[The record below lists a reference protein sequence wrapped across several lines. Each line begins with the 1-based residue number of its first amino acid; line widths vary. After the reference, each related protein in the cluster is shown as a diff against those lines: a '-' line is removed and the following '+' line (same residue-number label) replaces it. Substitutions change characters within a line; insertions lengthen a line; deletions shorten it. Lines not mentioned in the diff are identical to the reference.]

1 LRVYQ
6 NYQDEFEK
14 AGAVIIAISPQIPD
28 QSLSVKEKQQLNFE
42 VLSDIGNKIAR
53 KYTTVLKYSERSTK
67 ALQGIGIN
75 LDEYYEEGIGEV
87 PIPAVF
93 VIDQKGKIIFAK
105 SEGGDYKKRVEPE
118 DIL

>member
-1 LRVYQ
+1 SLDHILKEKKAIIIFYRGGWCPFCNLQLRVYQ

-75 LDEYYEEGIGEV
+75 LDE
-87 PIPAVF
+87 
-93 VIDQKGKIIFAK
+93 
-105 SEGGDYKKRVEPE
+105 
-118 DIL
+118 